1 MTMQTIGIGSAA
13 NDGTGDTLR
22 SAGTKINANFTELYA
37 VAAPNSETITA
48 NGAASLSVGYH
59 ICNKATALAIT
70 LANGTTVGA
79 RKYFTNKGV
88 GIATI
93 TPASFALGTTFAL
106 DQYDAATV
114 IWDGTNWYVVGHYG
128 ATIA

>member
-1 MTMQTIGIGSAA
+1 MALQTIGIGSAA

-37 VAAPNSETITA
+37 VAAPNSQTITA

-93 TPASFALGTTFAL
+93 TPANFAPGATFAL
-106 DQYDAATV
+106 DRYDAATV

>member
-1 MTMQTIGIGSAA
+1 
-13 NDGTGDTLR
+13 
-22 SAGTKINANFTELYA
+22 
-37 VAAPNSETITA
+37 
-48 NGAASLSVGYH
+48 
-59 ICNKATALAIT
+59 LAIT

-79 RKYFTNKGV
+79 RIYITNKGV

-93 TPASFALGTTFAL
+93 TPASFAQGTTIAL